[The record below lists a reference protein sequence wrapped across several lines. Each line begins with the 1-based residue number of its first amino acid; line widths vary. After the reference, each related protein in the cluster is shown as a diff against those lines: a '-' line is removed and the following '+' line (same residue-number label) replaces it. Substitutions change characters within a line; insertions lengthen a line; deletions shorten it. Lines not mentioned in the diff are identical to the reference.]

1 MKKAFLISL
10 FPVLAFAQGYP
21 SRPVRMIIPFAPG
34 GASDFVGRIMQPRL
48 GELLGQPIVVENR
61 AGASGNIG
69 VETAAKSAPDG
80 YTLFLGN
87 IGTIAVNPA
96 VFRNL
101 QVNPLADFAAASQVV
116 DVPSVLVGHHRS
128 PANALT

>member
-1 MKKAFLISL
+1 MKFLLILL
-10 FPVLAFAQGYP
+10 FPALAFAQGYP
-21 SRPVRMIIPFAPG
+21 SRPIRMLIPFAPG

-69 VETAAKSAPDG
+69 AEAVARSAPDG
-80 YTLFLGN
+80 YPPFPGK

-96 VFRNL
+96 RFTKL
-101 QVNPLADFAAASQVV
+101 LGKP
-116 DVPSVLVGHHRS
+116 P
-128 PANALT
+128 